1 MATTTFKI
9 TAAPKIETAEGGY
22 RERAVTIQTPD
33 GDRVTRDMCDPN
45 VGWDSL
51 DQWVSDK
58 HSELLAGAGAT
69 VPQINAIMR
78 DVWAQTSGITQE
90 YTIVH

>member
-9 TAAPKIETAEGGY
+9 TAAPKFETAEGGY
-22 RERAVTIQTPD
+22 RDRDVTIQTPD
-33 GDRVTRDMCDPN
+33 GDRVTRDMCDPD

-58 HSELLAGAGAT
+58 HFELLAGAGAT
-69 VPQINAIMR
+69 VSRIVEIMHEAWR
-78 DVWAQTSGITQE
+78 QTSYVTQE
-90 YTIVH
+90 YTIVR